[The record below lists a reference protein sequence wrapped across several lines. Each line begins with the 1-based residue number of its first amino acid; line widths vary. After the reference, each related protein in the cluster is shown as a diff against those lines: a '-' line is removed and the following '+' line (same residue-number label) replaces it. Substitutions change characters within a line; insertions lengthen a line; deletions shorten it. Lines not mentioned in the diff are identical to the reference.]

1 MINFFRKIRRKLADE
16 NSFWKYAK
24 YAVGEIALIVVGV
37 LVALFLNNLNTE
49 RSYKVSE
56 IEILNEIKSN
66 LNSSLAVFQR
76 GVQTEMEYLK
86 YNLLI
91 MDYMD
96 QKKPYSKELEPA
108 FGVYFW
114 TISSN
119 PISGGYEFLKSK
131 GIDLVTNDSLRKNI
145 SEMFENEFS
154 ILKQENEV
162 WANNLQQNI
171 SYPYHVELFRR
182 DFIKNENNEEIE
194 IAKPFNYEKLLYDE
208 KFNSINSE
216 IISNRKWNIKSLQ
229 ILIKKIQRLKE
240 QIDNE
245 LTSNK

>member
-96 QKKPYSKELEPA
+96 QKKPYSK
-108 FGVYFW
+108 
-114 TISSN
+114 
-119 PISGGYEFLKSK
+119 
-131 GIDLVTNDSLRKNI
+131 
-145 SEMFENEFS
+145 
-154 ILKQENEV
+154 
-162 WANNLQQNI
+162 
-171 SYPYHVELFRR
+171 
-182 DFIKNENNEEIE
+182 
-194 IAKPFNYEKLLYDE
+194 
-208 KFNSINSE
+208 
-216 IISNRKWNIKSLQ
+216 
-229 ILIKKIQRLKE
+229 
-240 QIDNE
+240 
-245 LTSNK
+245 